1 MLNWDELYHM
11 QNELDS
17 FIERENNLTG
27 KDLLRDKLLALSV
40 EAGEL
45 ANETRCFKFWSRKGP
60 SEKSIILEE
69 YVDGI
74 HFLLSIG
81 LEKDFRFSGSADE
94 KGSQS
99 LTDLFIAFNRC
110 ISAFELDQTK
120 DHYIQ
125 MWHVYLAIGEKLSFS
140 AQDTIQAY
148 IQKNKVNVERQKKE
162 Y

>member
-1 MLNWDELYHM
+1 MLNWEELYHM
-11 QNELDS
+11 QYELDS
-17 FIERENNLTG
+17 FIEKENNLSG
-27 KDLLRDKLLALSV
+27 KDLLREKLLALSV

-60 SEKSIILEE
+60 SEKSVILEE

-81 LEKDFRFSGSADE
+81 LEKDFRFSDSAAE
-94 KGSQS
+94 EGSQS
-99 LTDLFIAFNRC
+99 LTDLFIAYNTS
-110 ISAFELDQTK
+110 ISEFERDQTK

-125 MWHVYLAIGEKLSFS
+125 MWRVYLAIGEKLSFS
-140 AQDTIQAY
+140 AQDTIEAY
-148 IQKNKVNVERQKKE
+148 IQKNKVNVERQKNE

>member
-1 MLNWDELYHM
+1 MLNWEELYQM
-11 QNELDS
+11 QHELDS
-17 FIERENNLTG
+17 FIEEENNLTEQN
-27 KDLLRDKLLALSV
+27 LLRDKLLALSV

-81 LEKDFRFSGSADE
+81 LETNYRFAGVEPD
-94 KGSQS
+94 QNDTS
-99 LTDLFIAFNRC
+99 LTELFLQFNRS
-110 ISAFELDQTK
+110 ISEFEKVQSE
-120 DHYIQ
+120 DHYIH
-125 MWHVYLAIGEKLSFS
+125 MWNVYLSIGNNLNFS
-140 AQDTIQAY
+140 ANDTIKAY
-148 IQKNKVNVERQKKE
+148 KLKNEVNVERQKNE